1 MLSVKGKTMIISGG
15 VGAKGLAIV
24 RMALEGGMNVAILS
38 GFHGKALGAI
48 AEIDPKHQDR
58 VVGFAQ
64 DPQFRLA
71 DNLACAPEI
80 YSEESTQEDVLS
92 WISERFGGID
102 VVVNGTGSHE
112 RHGME
117 DTDRKIWLHSM
128 EVMEDA
134 FFNTKAALPHLKA
147 SRSPRVINLTTCD
160 GRSGGW
166 DFNPSFA
173 AARGGLISLT
183 YEMARELGPLGITVN
198 VVATGH
204 IEEDVPEMD
213 TLPTQIRA
221 GLLAKTPLGRLCAPN
236 DVAGAVLYLASD
248 EASFVTGA
256 VIDVNGGVIT
266 G

>member
-1 MLSVKGKTMIISGG
+1 MLSVQGKTMIISGAG
-15 VGAKGLAIV
+15 GARGLAIV
-24 RMALEGGMNVAILS
+24 RMAVECGMNVVILS
-38 GFHGKALGAI
+38 GFHRKALGVVAQ
-48 AEIDPKHQDR
+48 IDPKYSGQIA
-58 VVGFAQ
+58 GFAQ

-80 YSEESTQEDVLS
+80 YHEESTQADVLS
-92 WISERFGGID
+92 WISDRFGGID

-112 RHGME
+112 RHNLG
-117 DTDRKIWLHSM
+117 DTDRKTWLHSM

-134 FFNTKAALPHLKA
+134 FFNTKAALPYLKE

-160 GRSGGW
+160 GQGGGW

-213 TLPTQIRA
+213 VLPAPVRA
-221 GLLAKTPLGRLCAPN
+221 GLVAKTPLGRLCAPA
-236 DVAGAVLYLASD
+236 DVAGAILYLASD
-248 EASFVTGA
+248 EASFVTGT

>member
-1 MLSVKGKTMIISGG
+1 VLTVNGKTMIISGG
-15 VGAKGLAIV
+15 VGAKGLAVV
-24 RMALEGGMNVAILS
+24 RMAVEGGMNVAILS
-38 GFHGKALGAI
+38 GFHEKALGAI
-48 AEIDPKHQDR
+48 AKIDQKYQDQ

-80 YSEESTQEDVLS
+80 YNQESTQADVLS
-92 WISERFGGID
+92 WISARFGGID

-112 RHGME
+112 RHNFE
-117 DTDRKIWLHSM
+117 DTDRKTWRHSM

-134 FFNTKAALPHLKA
+134 FFNTKVALPHLKE

-160 GRSGGW
+160 GKCGGW

-204 IEEDVPEMD
+204 VEEDVPELD
-213 TLPTQIRA
+213 VLPAQVRA
-221 GLLAKTPLGRLCAPN
+221 DLLSKTPLGRLCAPR
-236 DVAGAVLYLASD
+236 DVAGAVMYLASD
-248 EASFVTGA
+248 EASFVTGT